1 MYKVLVL
8 GTKRAAIDDIFR
20 QLGNTFELLS
30 SSVRSEDV
38 MAHIKYVKPDAIIYS
53 LKNEAKEDMSRT
65 VLIKDKI
72 KDSIPFIVFGSE
84 EDCHDFR
91 QAAPNIADGILV
103 KPISTL
109 RVKNRITDLMEEKNP
124 TSIYHKE
131 SSGEDMW
138 DGLLDMSEDSDLMA
152 ILRNIE
158 ENEEEMPLPRRH
170 ILIVDDDV
178 QMLKT
183 IKRLLEDT
191 YDIATAIN
199 GEVALRFLSKK
210 HTDLVLLD
218 YEMPEMKG
226 PEVLEQIRSNR
237 DTKNIPVIFLT
248 GIADRDKIQQAL
260 ALNPQGYILKPT
272 DKKTLREKIS
282 AVLG

>member
-8 GTKRAAIDDIFR
+8 GTKRGAIDDLFR

-30 SSVRSEDV
+30 CSVRFEDV
-38 MAHIKYVKPDAIIYS
+38 VAHIKYVKPDAIIYS

-72 KDSIPFIVFGSE
+72 KNQIPFIVIGNE
-84 EDCHDFR
+84 DDCHAFR
-91 QAAPNIADGILV
+91 SCAAHIADGILV
-103 KPISTL
+103 RPMSTQ
-109 RVKNRITDLMEEKNP
+109 RIKNRITDLMEEKNP

>member
-65 VLIKDKI
+65 VLIKDRI
-72 KDSIPFIVFGSE
+72 KDSIPFIVFGGE
-84 EDCHDFR
+84 EDCHNFR

-124 TSIYHKE
+124 TSIFHKTDSKAE
-131 SSGEDMW
+131 PWSGMP
-138 DGLLDMSEDSDLMA
+138 DMSEDSELMS
-152 ILRNIE
+152 ILKSIE
-158 ENEEEMPLPRRH
+158 ETSGDIEIPRRH

-218 YEMPEMKG
+218 CEMPEMKG